1 MREIELTR
9 RSVQSYVEI
18 STFSLDE
25 SGSPS
30 AVNNTFLSFRIRD
43 KKAARMKCAMKRAA
57 ASSILVSVMLL
68 AVAVVAEAQQP
79 TKVPRIGYVTGTRE
93 PTWDAPDANRDAS
106 YCG

>member
-1 MREIELTR
+1 GDARIKLNSP
-9 RSVQSYVEI
+9 SVQCCAELVI
-18 STFSLDE
+18 FPLDKC
-25 SGSPS
+25 GFPS
-30 AVNNTFLSFRIRD
+30 AVNDAFLSFRIRD

-68 AVAVVAEAQQP
+68 AVAVMAEAQQP

-106 YCG
+106 